1 MLVGLESA
9 DDAGVLRLTDEL
21 ALIQTLDF
29 FTPIVDD
36 PFVFGQIAAANALS
50 DVYAMGGRP
59 ISAMNI
65 VAFPVQTLPI
75 EVLHEVLRG
84 GLDKLHEAGVPLVGG
99 HSIDDSELKYGL
111 SVSGLV
117 HPERI
122 WTNQGARPGDRL
134 VLTKPV
140 GTGVVSTALK
150 RGKATDRAVAQIV
163 RSMTTL
169 NRAAS
174 MLLLDRGVEVH
185 ACTDVTGFGLVGH
198 AREMIQDS
206 GVGLTLHAGQVE
218 LFDGAPGFARDGL
231 VPGGLRRNREHYL
244 PWVDVGD
251 AVDPAL
257 VDLLHDPQTSGGLLV
272 ALPEVAAEGLAQ
284 SLGELGISARVVG
297 ALGTAAPGRIR
308 IETGR

>member
-1 MLVGLESA
+1 
-9 DDAGVLRLTDEL
+9 VLRLTDEL

-65 VAFPVQTLPI
+65 VAFPVATLPI
-75 EVLHEVLRG
+75 EVLHDVLRG
-84 GLDKLHEAGVPLVGG
+84 GLDKLREAGVPLVGG
-99 HSIDDSELKYGL
+99 HSIDDAELKYGL

-122 WTNQGARPGDRL
+122 WTNRGARPGDRL

-150 RGKATDRAVAQIV
+150 RGRADDRAVERIV
-163 RSMTTL
+163 GSMKTL
-169 NRAAS
+169 NREAA
-174 MLLLDRGVEVH
+174 MLLGERGMEVH

-206 GVGLTLHAGQVE
+206 DLGLTLYAEQVE
-218 LFDGAPGFARDGL
+218 LFDGALGFARDGL
-231 VPGGLRRNREHYL
+231 VPGGLGRNREHYL
-244 PWVDVGD
+244 PWVDVHGD
-251 AVDPAL
+251 VEPAL
-257 VDLLHDPQTSGGLLV
+257 IDLLHDPQTSGGLLV
-272 ALPEVAAEGLAQ
+272 ALPGEAAQGLVQ
-284 SLGELGISARVVG
+284 TFGERGISARVVG
-297 ALGTAAPGRIR
+297 AVAAAAPGRIR
-308 IETGR
+308 IEAGS